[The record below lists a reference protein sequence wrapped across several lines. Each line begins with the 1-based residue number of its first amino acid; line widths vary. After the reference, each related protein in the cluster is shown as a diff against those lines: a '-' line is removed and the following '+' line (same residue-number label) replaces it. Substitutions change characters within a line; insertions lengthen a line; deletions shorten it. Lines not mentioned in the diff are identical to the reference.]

1 MQTHTLLLTPWM
13 SPHNVVPW
21 ERAMTLLVEDKI
33 DVLETYDGEVI
44 RTSRESFPL
53 PSVARIKR
61 PIHGFKKGVKF
72 SRVNVF
78 TRDGFTCC
86 YCGTKKPMSQLNYD
100 HVVPRI
106 QGGKTDWE
114 NIVTSCYEC
123 NSKKRDRTPAQAG
136 MTLRRKPIRPKVL
149 PMTTPTWATNK
160 TPKEW
165 LPYLG
170 VQSSG
175 WATAGIESA
184 VVVQV
189 DTIDL

>member
-114 NIVTSCYEC
+114 NIATSCYPC
-123 NSKKRDRTPAQAG
+123 NNRKAGRTPQQAG
-136 MTLRRKPIRPKVL
+136 MKLLRRPTRPRTL
-149 PMTTPTWATNK
+149 PMTSPVYVPSQVPAS
-160 TPKEW
+160 W

-175 WATAGIESA
+175 WATGA
-184 VVVQV
+184 VADAAQVV
-189 DTIDL
+189 TCAT